1 MGCKLDQVKVLF
13 FSPLYFLSQF
23 FLCFFLSF
31 FLSSVVP
38 FFRTFSLPSSSFY
51 SSTGFL
57 SHFHFFRFFSYV
69 ASLLGNHGT
78 RLQASQ
84 SRRGIL
90 RTVFKGEF
98 LDTATFHFN
107 LNVDYNSF
115 GRSTKQTC
123 YWQFCSLL
131 VLGSRS
137 WKNSERAKCL
147 MRKRSP

>member
-1 MGCKLDQVKVLF
+1 MQAGSSKSLF
-13 FSPLYFLSQF
+13 CFPLYFLSQF
-23 FLCFFLSF
+23 FLCLFLSF
-31 FLSSVVP
+31 FLSLSFFLLFFLSSFLP
-38 FFRTFSLPSSSFY
+38 FFRTSSLPSASFY

-57 SHFHFFRFFSYV
+57 SLFHFFRFFSYV
-69 ASLLGNHGT
+69 ASLVGNHGT

-123 YWQFCSLL
+123 Y
-131 VLGSRS
+131 
-137 WKNSERAKCL
+137 
-147 MRKRSP
+147 

>member
-1 MGCKLDQVKVLF
+1 MFAVIDSTFIKLRTGWDASCIKLKSF
-13 FSPLYFLSQF
+13 FLSSLLPFSVLSF
-23 FLCFFLSF
+23 FVSFFLSF

-57 SHFHFFRFFSYV
+57 SLFHFFRFFSYV

-123 YWQFCSLL
+123 Y
-131 VLGSRS
+131 
-137 WKNSERAKCL
+137 
-147 MRKRSP
+147 